1 MFGKTAVLEVL
12 ENSQKNVSSSAP
24 CKQSELPIPPTYNYT
39 KNWLHRKYLTRNF
52 KIDGRACNHILIK

>member
-24 CKQSELPIPPTYNYT
+24 CKQSELPIPPTYHYT
-39 KNWLHRKYLTRNF
+39 KN
-52 KIDGRACNHILIK
+52 